1 MQNLQAKKKK
11 YAELIIQ
18 FGLNLQ
24 QGQNLL
30 IKAPIDAFDFVKLVA
45 EEAYNAGVDQIFYQ
59 WRSDELDLLKYQKA
73 SVASFGKPL
82 QRLEGGYATELKKN
96 CAVLTLF
103 SEDPFL
109 FSQVQPELLNIELQA
124 RRAARKVQLEL
135 ISSNATNRLI
145 AAVPNLWRAKSL
157 YLDLSAEESIERLRS
172 QIFALVRLDY
182 EDPIEA
188 RKHHLQTLQSHAQ
201 KLNHYAFKKLHYH
214 ADKTELTV
222 ELPTGHIRLCA
233 WEKTQSWISFCP
245 NMPTEEVFTAPHK
258 YGVNGTLG
266 ATLPLYYNGKLIED
280 FGFTFKDGAVV
291 DFYAKKGYE
300 TLKSLLETDPWA
312 RRLWEVAIVPMSS
325 PVCQSGLIFF
335 NTLFDENASC
345 HFALGNSYPTTIKD
359 GITLD
364 DAGEEKAG
372 MNQSITHVDF
382 MVGDK
387 SLTITGETASWEMI
401 AFFVDGE
408 RKI

>member
-1 MQNLQAKKKK
+1 MQNLQEKKKK

-30 IKAPIDAFDFVKLVA
+30 IKAPIHAFAFVKLVA

-82 QRLEGGYATELKKN
+82 QRLEDGYATELKKN

-109 FSQVQPELLNIELQA
+109 FSQVQPELLNMELQA
-124 RRAARKVQLEL
+124 RRAARKAQLEL

-145 AAVPNLWRAKSL
+145 TAVPNLWRAKSL
-157 YLDLSAEESIERLRS
+157 YPDLSAEESIERLRS
-172 QIFALVRLDY
+172 QIFALVRLDH

-222 ELPTGHIRLCA
+222 ELPTGHLRLCA

-364 DAGEEKAG
+364 DAGKEKAG

-382 MVGDK
+382 MVGEK
-387 SLTITGETASWEMI
+387 SLTITGETVSWEKI